1 MSWYFFFFFFGWIQ
15 LRDFSQGEQEQ
26 NTELYLMRNL
36 TNKNTFNA
44 KDKLKRPKKDIAPSV

>member
-1 MSWYFFFFFFGWIQ
+1 MSWYFFFFGWIQ
-15 LRDFSQGEQEQ
+15 GRDLSQGEQEQ